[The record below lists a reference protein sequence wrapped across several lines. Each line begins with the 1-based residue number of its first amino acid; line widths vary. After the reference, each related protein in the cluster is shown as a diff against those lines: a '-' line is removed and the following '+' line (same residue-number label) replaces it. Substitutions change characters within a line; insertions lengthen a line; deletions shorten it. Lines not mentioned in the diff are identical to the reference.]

1 MTTSYSFNELLHIQ
15 TSRPHLKS
23 GPQIGGRPGGGGSLT
38 KTAIESLDGRQSADD
53 ACCMSFGLVSSAIEY
68 TNQPGHSGASGAS
81 LSSANDQI
89 RQDKQ
94 QLDDWTTCV
103 SAKTTKGQAEIQ
115 RLSAALSAAED
126 RAHRLVAL
134 QPQASPAA
142 PTRSID
148 VWA

>member
-1 MTTSYSFNELLHIQ
+1 
-15 TSRPHLKS
+15 
-23 GPQIGGRPGGGGSLT
+23 
-38 KTAIESLDGRQSADD
+38 
-53 ACCMSFGLVSSAIEY
+53 MSFGLVSSAIEY